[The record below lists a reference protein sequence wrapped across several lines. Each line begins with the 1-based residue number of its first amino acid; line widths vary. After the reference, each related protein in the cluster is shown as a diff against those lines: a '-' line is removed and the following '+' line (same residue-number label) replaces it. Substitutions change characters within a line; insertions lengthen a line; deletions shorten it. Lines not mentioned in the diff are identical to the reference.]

1 MSKEDFENVE
11 VELTDEERRENSTK
25 LVDEMLRKLVSEDGI
40 NVEELEVVKAFNER
54 INELTFAY
62 LAMLSVI
69 VKQNKDISSKQYLE
83 DESFLIVVE
92 TPKGPFA
99 TVIEK
104 SFDEF
109 FDIEVKEL
117 DKDIEEK
124 AQGIDVLLELV

>member
-1 MSKEDFENVE
+1 MSKEEFENVE

-117 DKDIEEK
+117 DKEIEEK

>member
-1 MSKEDFENVE
+1 MSKEEFENVE

-25 LVDEMLRKLVSEDGI
+25 LVDEMLRKLVSENGI

>member
-1 MSKEDFENVE
+1 MSKEEFENVE

-109 FDIEVKEL
+109 FDIEIKEL

>member
-1 MSKEDFENVE
+1 MSKEEFENVE

>member
-1 MSKEDFENVE
+1 MSKEEFENVE

-109 FDIEVKEL
+109 FDIEVKEF

>member
-1 MSKEDFENVE
+1 MSKEEFENVE
-11 VELTDEERRENSTK
+11 VEFTDEERRENSTE
-25 LVDEMLRKLVSEDGI
+25 LVDEMLRKLVNEHAI

-69 VKQNKDISSKQYLE
+69 AKQNKDISSKQYLE
-83 DESFLIVVE
+83 DESFLIVIE

-104 SFDEF
+104 SFDKF
-109 FDIEVKEL
+109 FDIEVKEAN
-117 DKDIEEK
+117 KDIEEK
-124 AQGIDVLLELV
+124 AQGIDVLLELI

>member
-1 MSKEDFENVE
+1 MSKEKFENIKTE
-11 VELTDEERRENSTK
+11 VTDEERRENATG
-25 LVDEMLRKLVSEDGI
+25 LVDEMLLKLVDEYAI
-40 NVEELEVVKAFNER
+40 NLEELEVVKAFNER

-69 VKQNKDISSKQYLE
+69 VNQNKDISSKQYLE

-99 TVIEK
+99 TVIDK
-104 SFDEF
+104 SFDDF

>member
-1 MSKEDFENVE
+1 MSKEEFENVE
-11 VELTDEERRENSTK
+11 VELSDEERRENSTK
-25 LVDEMLRKLVSEDGI
+25 LVDDMLRKLVNEDGI

-83 DESFLIVVE
+83 DESFLIIVE

>member
-1 MSKEDFENVE
+1 MSKEEFENVE
-11 VELTDEERRENSTK
+11 VELTNEERRENSTK